1 MAIVWLRTSLNVTVA
16 PPRAGSLHGVHLLLP
31 IIPEHQRRLH
41 ARRFST
47 KRGDYHLDQ
56 WPWMCYHRLS
66 FCIDGQEHG
75 GIVSKEWIR
84 QGEAGGSVSEHG
96 WLLETRGLTKRFG
109 GLVAVDSLPLA
120 LRPGEVRGLIGPNG
134 SGKTT
139 TINLLS
145 GLYRADAGAIYLRG
159 ERIDRLRPHEIT
171 ARGVVRTFQLP
182 KLFGNMT
189 VFENVLIPALAALD
203 RGAGRPLPESHER
216 ARQLLAFVTLDRLR
230 HALAKELSGGQAML
244 LQIARGLMVQPSH
257 LFLLDE
263 PFAGVHP
270 TVKDTIMA
278 AILRMNQ
285 EEGMTFLIV
294 SHEMTTLR
302 RLCPRVSVMHEGRL
316 IAEGSFEEV
325 ANHSSVL
332 EAYLGG

>member
-1 MAIVWLRTSLNVTVA
+1 MRISTQSGVFDTLPAQTR
-16 PPRAGSLHGVHLLLP
+16 PR
-31 IIPEHQRRLH
+31 QRADGASGRDGT
-41 ARRFST
+41 ARRCALPCSGGRGQGASAEMPCAFPIRVFS
-47 KRGDYHLDQ
+47 LFF
-56 WPWMCYHRLS
+56 PCNV
-66 FCIDGQEHG
+66 HG
-75 GIVSKEWIR
+75 SWRIIR
-84 QGEAGGSVSEHG
+84 RNLGGVEEGGGVSENV

-109 GLVAVDSLPLA
+109 GLVAVDNLPLA
-120 LRPGEVRGLIGPNG
+120 LLPGEVRGLIGPNG
-134 SGKTT
+134 SGKTS

-145 GLYRADAGAIYLRG
+145 GLYRADAGEIYLRG
-159 ERIDRLRPHEIT
+159 ERIDRLRPHEIA
-171 ARGVVRTFQLP
+171 ARGVVRTFQIP

-189 VFENVLIPALAALD
+189 VLENVLIPALAALD
-203 RGAGRPLPESHER
+203 RGPGRPRTELDAR
-216 ARQLLAFVTLDRLR
+216 ARQLLAFVALDHLR
-230 HALAKELSGGQAML
+230 YALAKELSGGQGML
-244 LQIARGLMVQPSH
+244 LQIARGLMVHPRA

-316 IAEGSFEEV
+316 IAEGSFEEA
-325 ANHSSVL
+325 ANHPGVL

>member
-1 MAIVWLRTSLNVTVA
+1 M
-16 PPRAGSLHGVHLLLP
+16 
-31 IIPEHQRRLH
+31 
-41 ARRFST
+41 
-47 KRGDYHLDQ
+47 
-56 WPWMCYHRLS
+56 
-66 FCIDGQEHG
+66 
-75 GIVSKEWIR
+75 
-84 QGEAGGSVSEHG
+84 SENG
-96 WLLETRGLTKRFG
+96 WLLETRRLSKQFG
-109 GLVAVDSLPLA
+109 GLVAVDSLGLA
-120 LRPGEVRGLIGPNG
+120 LRPGEIRGLIGPNG

-139 TINLLS
+139 TINLLA
-145 GLYRADAGAIYLRG
+145 GLYRADAGEIYLRG

-171 ARGVVRTFQLP
+171 ARGVVRTFQIP
-182 KLFGNMT
+182 KLFGSMT
-189 VFENVLIPALAALD
+189 VLENVLIPALAALD
-203 RGAGRPLPESHER
+203 RGSGLSMPEIYER
-216 ARQLLAFVTLDRLR
+216 ARQLLVFVTLDRLR

-244 LQIARGLMVQPSH
+244 LQIARGLMVHPSH

-325 ANHSSVL
+325 ANHPRVL